1 MSNLEAIESFIENQ
15 PEAKRAHLR
24 TLHNRIQAVFPDGP
38 MTYLDGTDATG
49 KVVTNPSIAYGTY
62 VIHYANGTTRE
73 SHQVGLSVNATG
85 FSVYIMGIDDKD
97 YLSREFGPTIG
108 KAKVTGYCIRFISL
122 QHIDLETL
130 ISAVLGGAEYHRKR
144 Q

>member
-1 MSNLEAIESFIENQ
+1 MSNLHAIENFIGNQ
-15 PEAKRAHLR
+15 PEAKRSDMR
-24 TLHNRIQAVFPDGP
+24 TLHTRIQAVFPNGP

-62 VIHYANGTTRE
+62 VIQYANGTSRE

-85 FSVYIMGIDDKD
+85 FSIYIMGIDDKEF
-97 YLSREFGPTIG
+97 LPREFGSTIG
-108 KAKVTGYCIRFISL
+108 KAKVTGYCIRFKAL
-122 QHIDLETL
+122 KDIDLETL
-130 ISAVLGGAEYHRKR
+130 VSAVCAGAEYHRAK